1 MCATATM
8 KNKAPKIVIVEC
20 ENIRVV
26 IATHCPPEYL
36 EIQRDG
42 KPIYKAKS
50 KKKVKATAAIW
61 KDAGR

>member
-1 MCATATM
+1 MT
-8 KNKAPKIVIVEC
+8 KAQKIIIVEC

-26 IATHCPPEYL
+26 IATTAPPEYL

-50 KKKVKATAAIW
+50 KKKVKATAEI
-61 KDAGR
+61 

>member
-1 MCATATM
+1 M
-8 KNKAPKIVIVEC
+8 KKPAKIIIVEC
-20 ENIRVV
+20 ADIRVV

-50 KKKVKATAAIW
+50 KKKVRATAEIW
-61 KDAGR
+61 QNSRS